1 MDTSWLFL
9 ILITLVVMEFAV
21 TLFHKHVMH
30 GIGWGWHQSHH
41 QTPKSQDQR
50 QNQTAGKTAW
60 EKNDWFAVVFTVAT
74 IAFFAV
80 VEPFGKL
87 WWIAFGVTLYGMLY
101 GILHDVVTHRRLPLK
116 WQPQNPYLRRLV
128 AAHRMHH
135 AVRDREEGVSFGF
148 LYAPPVDVLQRQL
161 LAQRKQKMH
170 AEQTGRQDNP
180 S

>member
-1 MDTSWLFL
+1 MDYSWLFL
-9 ILITLVVMEFAV
+9 ILMTLLVMEFAV

-41 QTPKSQDQR
+41 QPHHQA
-50 QNQTAGKTAW
+50 AGKSAW

-116 WQPQNPYLRRLV
+116 WQPRNRYLRRLV

-135 AVRDREEGVSFGF
+135 AVKDREEGVSFGF
-148 LYAPPVDVLQRQL
+148 LYAPPVEILQGQL
-161 LAQRKQKMH
+161 LAQRKQQRH
-170 AEQTGRQDNP
+170 GGQNDRSGHGGWQDTP
-180 S
+180 

>member
-41 QTPKSQDQR
+41 QPQHQ
-50 QNQTAGKTAW
+50 AVGKAAW

-116 WQPQNPYLRRLV
+116 WQPQNRYLRRLV

-135 AVRDREEGVSFGF
+135 AVKDREEGVSFGF
-148 LYAPPVDVLQRQL
+148 LYAPSVEVLQRQL
-161 LAQRKQKMH
+161 LARREQKMH
-170 AEQTGRQDNP
+170 GKQTSRQDKP